1 LKSNLLSSSQW
12 AWEFLRRNPKYRSDW
27 SRLHKGKRLAL
38 DQPFALLR
46 QEALDQKAAKWG
58 LLAFE
63 DPDIPSLRALPFW
76 AIGPILEAEIINHGN
91 DPLLPLLSKTGTRV
105 SGLQLLGGALIL
117 TLEKNNQ
124 SLQLWLRDGRSFDE
138 TSNVALR
145 LPVNVAFP
153 IQIARCLNFWNLI
166 TSKQVKKIT
175 ALWERVTQSNSWPLT
190 A

>member
-1 LKSNLLSSSQW
+1 MKDNLLSTSQW

-27 SRLHKGKRLAL
+27 SQFHKGKRLAL
-38 DQPFALLR
+38 DQSFPLLR
-46 QEALDQKAAKWG
+46 QKALDQEAAKWG

-63 DPDIPSLRALPFW
+63 DPDTPSLRALPFW
-76 AIGPILEAEIINHGN
+76 AIGPILEAEIIQHG
-91 DPLLPLLSKTGTRV
+91 DEALLPLLRKTGTRV

-124 SLQLWLRDGRSFDE
+124 FLQLWLRDGRSFDE
-138 TSNVALR
+138 TSNVVLR

-166 TSKQVKKIT
+166 TSKQAKKIT